1 MRKKI
6 ISFFLTLV
14 LCFGLTLNITALEY
28 NAQESSADENCQ
40 INSAEYLGMTDIPPK
55 SEKILEKMDPDP
67 EPMMS
72 FDDLPNQFS
81 WTDYN
86 GNWLTPVKDQ
96 AYPVYCGSCYIF
108 GTWGAFEAAIDIAS
122 GYPDT
127 DMDLSEQYGLSCI
140 NAGCNGCG
148 GGWGSTMIENIVST
162 QSGQQGNGINGVPIE
177 SCMPYTATDYI
188 PCEDKC
194 EDWDYYTDPPGPDN
208 KLWQIENWGWFST
221 YENSESDW
229 EIIKTYLKTIGP
241 LAATIAWDSGL
252 QNFFDTHHS
261 PNDVYEQD
269 SSDSTNHIMVLC
281 GWVDDEDIYNGGY
294 WILKN
299 SHGTQKGYGGY
310 VNVAYGCNQMA
321 CSECSWII
329 AEEWPEE
336 EQGPGPGHPDMHVF
350 ADFSWSSSY
359 PKLGDTIEFTDE
371 SEGNVALREWD
382 FDDDG
387 VVDSTKKRPTYAY
400 YEEGEYDVT
409 LTVWSSAGLNSTRT
423 HIVKVKEV
431 WPPKAVC
438 TPGEYADNELEVTLD
453 GRFSYDVDGKIVGYH
468 WDFDDGSTSDESHL
482 THEFPEEDRIYNVE
496 LTVTDNE
503 GASGSVTVSV
513 CIDFTVPPETEM
525 LLDIG
530 NANNDWYK
538 TSKRVTLI
546 AKDWTGVSYTMYKVD
561 SSDWQKYSK
570 PFMVSSEGEHTISF
584 YSVDVFGNE
593 EAAKSETIRIDKTPP
608 ILDIS
613 ISGDQQDDWYISQ
626 VTVSLS
632 GDDTYSGLD
641 LIIYKVDQG
650 GWQEYS
656 GVFTIGDG
664 RHNLWAFAVDNAGNT
679 FGSDEPL
686 KINVDT
692 EVPSTMC
699 HFTGEGSNNM
709 FYQSVEVILVSS
721 DSGAGVDTTFF
732 KLDGGSFEEY
742 TESITVDDVD
752 DHTLSF
758 YAVDRLGN
766 EGQHQTVSFSVKPV
780 NFVLGLDQPSN
791 HLYAF
796 NIEFFSTG
804 KPIILGA
811 VDVVT
816 DVESFTDGVADVDY
830 VEFFVDGESKMIVS
844 KEPFVW
850 RLDMPLFGVHEI
862 CVKAFSSKGESVSKS
877 VEATCF
883 IL

>member
-6 ISFFLTLV
+6 VSFFLTLV
-14 LCFGLTLNITALEY
+14 LCFGFTLNVTALEY
-28 NAQESSADENCQ
+28 NVQESSADENCQ
-40 INSAEYLGMTDIPPK
+40 INSARYLGMTDIPPK
-55 SEKILEKMDPDP
+55 SEEILEKMDPDP

-122 GYPDT
+122 GYPTT

-194 EDWDYYTDPPGPDN
+194 EDWDYYTDPPQPDN

-229 EIIKTYLKTIGP
+229 DLIKTYLKTKGP

-281 GWVDDEDIYNGGY
+281 GWVDDENIYNGGY

-321 CSECSWII
+321 CSECSWIT

-336 EQGPGPGHPDMHVF
+336 EQGPGPGNPDAHVF
-350 ADFSWSSSY
+350 ADFSYSPSY
-359 PKLGDTIEFTDE
+359 PKLGDEIEFFDE
-371 SEGNVALREWD
+371 SQGNVVLREWD
-382 FDDDG
+382 FNCDG
-387 VVDSTKKRPTYAY
+387 IIDSTAKRPKYIF
-400 YEEGEYDVT
+400 YEEGDYDVT

-423 HIVKVKEV
+423 HVVRVKEV

-482 THEFPEEDRIYNVE
+482 THE
-496 LTVTDNE
+496 L
-503 GASGSVTVSV
+503 
-513 CIDFTVPPETEM
+513 
-525 LLDIG
+525 
-530 NANNDWYK
+530 W
-538 TSKRVTLI
+538 
-546 AKDWTGVSYTMYKVD
+546 
-561 SSDWQKYSK
+561 
-570 PFMVSSEGEHTISF
+570 
-584 YSVDVFGNE
+584 FGYC
-593 EAAKSETIRIDKTPP
+593 K
-608 ILDIS
+608 
-613 ISGDQQDDWYISQ
+613 
-626 VTVSLS
+626 
-632 GDDTYSGLD
+632 
-641 LIIYKVDQG
+641 
-650 GWQEYS
+650 
-656 GVFTIGDG
+656 
-664 RHNLWAFAVDNAGNT
+664 
-679 FGSDEPL
+679 
-686 KINVDT
+686 
-692 EVPSTMC
+692 C
-699 HFTGEGSNNM
+699 
-709 FYQSVEVILVSS
+709 
-721 DSGAGVDTTFF
+721 
-732 KLDGGSFEEY
+732 
-742 TESITVDDVD
+742 
-752 DHTLSF
+752 
-758 YAVDRLGN
+758 
-766 EGQHQTVSFSVKPV
+766 
-780 NFVLGLDQPSN
+780 
-791 HLYAF
+791 LY
-796 NIEFFSTG
+796 
-804 KPIILGA
+804 
-811 VDVVT
+811 
-816 DVESFTDGVADVDY
+816 
-830 VEFFVDGESKMIVS
+830 
-844 KEPFVW
+844 
-850 RLDMPLFGVHEI
+850 
-862 CVKAFSSKGESVSKS
+862 
-877 VEATCF
+877 
-883 IL
+883 